1 MKVNSPIPF
10 NKACLAGREKE
21 YMQDALARGH
31 IAGNGDYT
39 KRCEALLEKTVGVSR
54 ALLTTSCTHA
64 LEMTGLLLD
73 LQPGDEVILPSFTF
87 VSTANAYALRGAR
100 LVFCDIRPDT
110 LNLDE
115 RILPALITP
124 RTKAIVVVHYGGVGC
139 AMNEIMDI
147 CQRRGV
153 ALIEDNAH
161 GLFGKYQ
168 GRQLGTFGAMSTLS
182 FHETK
187 NFTCGEGG
195 ALLINDAK
203 YVERAEIIREKGT
216 NRARF
221 FRGLVDKYT
230 WVEVGSSYVV
240 SDLLA
245 GMLLGQLEAR
255 EEIQGRRKAVWE
267 RYQAAFHPWKGPAQM
282 VTPTVPVDCGQAY
295 HLYYLLLT
303 DVAARDRFIGE
314 SKAAGMTCPFHYV
327 PLHLSPAGLRMGGRE
342 SLCPVTENISPRLVR
357 LPFYGDL
364 TREEQ
369 ERVIDL
375 VLKFK

>member
-1 MKVNSPIPF
+1 MNTASIPF
-10 NKACLAGREKE
+10 NKVCLAGREKE
-21 YMQDALARGH
+21 YIQDAVARGH
-31 IAGNGDYT
+31 ISGNGEYT
-39 KRCEALLEKTVGVSR
+39 KRCERLLEETVGVSR

-64 LEMTGLLLD
+64 LEMTALLLD

-87 VSTANAYALRGAR
+87 VSTANAYALRGAK

-115 RILPALITP
+115 RILPTLITP
-124 RTKAIVVVHYGGVGC
+124 KTKAAVVVHYGGVGC
-139 AMNEIMDI
+139 AMNEIVDV
-147 CQRRGV
+147 CQRQGI

-195 ALLINDAK
+195 ALLINDPQ
-203 YVERAEIIREKGT
+203 YIERAEIIREKGT
-216 NRARF
+216 NRSRF

-245 GMLLGQLEAR
+245 GMLCGQLEAR
-255 EEIQGRRKAVWE
+255 EEIQNRRKVVWE
-267 RYQAAFHPWKGPAQM
+267 RYQAAFHPWKGASYV
-282 VTPTVPVDCGQAY
+282 VTPTIPEDRAQAY
-295 HLYYLLLT
+295 HLYYLLLDN
-303 DVAARDRFIGE
+303 DVARDRFIRE
-314 SKAAGMTCPFHYV
+314 AKAEGMTCPFHYV
-327 PLHLSPAGLRMGGRE
+327 PLHLSPVGLHLGGRAGQ
-342 SLCPVTENISPRLVR
+342 CPVTENVALRLVR
-357 LPFYGDL
+357 LPFYGGL
-364 TREEQ
+364 TPEEQ
-369 ERVIDL
+369 ERIIRL
-375 VLKFK
+375 VLEFV